1 MATEGMRVRSG
12 FERYAWTV
20 FVAMGALL
28 VLLGVGDMFG
38 ADTSLKR
45 ENSLNEVLIGLFG
58 VAIAVYGV
66 RRGER
71 WAWYAML
78 LWVLWSIAQ
87 SWRAWSAGKT
97 GEAATLPVILI
108 LILAALALSYR
119 RSFARE
125 RP

>member
-1 MATEGMRVRSG
+1 MAMTRMKSG
-12 FERYAWTV
+12 LERYAWTV

-28 VLLGVGDMFG
+28 VLLGVSDMFG

-87 SWRAWSAGKT
+87 GWRALSAGKT

-108 LILAALALSYR
+108 LIVAALALSYR
-119 RSFARE
+119 KSFAR
-125 RP
+125 